1 MHIPSRVSSVG
12 GKRNGHYGGAVIN
25 AFVFVETTTP
35 AEVVSLGTAIASIDG
50 VYECYSVTGEYDLI
64 AVLRVPSHEDIARV
78 VTERIAALPGI
89 KSTTTT
95 IAFRAYSREDLAGI

>member
-1 MHIPSRVSSVG
+1 M
-12 GKRNGHYGGAVIN
+12 IN
-25 AFVFVETTTP
+25 AFVFVETTSP
-35 AEVVSLGTAIASIDG
+35 AEVVTLGTAIAGIDG

-64 AVLRVPSHEDIARV
+64 AVLRVPTHEDIARV

-89 KSTTTT
+89 KATTTT